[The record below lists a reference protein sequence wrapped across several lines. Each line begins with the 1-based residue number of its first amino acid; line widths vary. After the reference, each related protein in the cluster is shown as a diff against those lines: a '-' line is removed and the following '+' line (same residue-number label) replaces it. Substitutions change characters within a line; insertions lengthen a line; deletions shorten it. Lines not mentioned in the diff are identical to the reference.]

1 MKKFKNASKVF
12 VICILCIICSA
23 CGKQARRVV
32 ILHTNDTHSQIEP
45 IHNGKRDGNHAGYAR
60 RLGAIMQE
68 RAMNPELILVDA
80 GDFSQGT
87 PYFNFYHGR
96 VEVDALNRMG
106 YDAITL
112 GNHEFDY
119 GVDTLAAVLQNA
131 SFAVVCA
138 NYNVEGSAL
147 ADIVRPYVILHRLG
161 LKIGIFGLGVNPN
174 GLISQKNFAPIQYM
188 DPIPVAQE
196 VATLLKE
203 KHHCDLVVCLSH
215 IGTHTTTSLQ
225 EVSDTQLAQAT
236 RNIDI
241 IIGGHT
247 HKIVTNYYVENI
259 DGDSVLLAQMGKSGA
274 RIGKIE
280 VEMVE

>member
-1 MKKFKNASKVF
+1 
-12 VICILCIICSA
+12 
-23 CGKQARRVV
+23 
-32 ILHTNDTHSQIEP
+32 
-45 IHNGKRDGNHAGYAR
+45 
-60 RLGAIMQE
+60 MQE

-174 GLISQKNFAPIQYM
+174 GLISQINFAPIQYM